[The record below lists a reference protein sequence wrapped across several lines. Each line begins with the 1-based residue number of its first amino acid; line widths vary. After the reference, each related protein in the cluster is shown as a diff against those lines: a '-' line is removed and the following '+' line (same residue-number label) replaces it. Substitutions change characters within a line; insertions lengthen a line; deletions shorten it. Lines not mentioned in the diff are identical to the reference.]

1 MIKDVIMLGGGKR
14 VKKAIVTGTLSLP
27 LMLLLVG
34 LFILRAYV
42 VQITYNSVAPRLV
55 TNMGHQTQQFQPLT
69 FQEALMFTLLITFLF
84 C

>member
-1 MIKDVIMLGGGKR
+1 MLKDVIMLGGGKH

-27 LMLLLVG
+27 LIVLLVG

-42 VQITYNSVAPRLV
+42 VQITYNSVAPRLI
-55 TNMGHQTQQFQPLT
+55 TNIGHQTKQFQPLT

-84 C
+84 P